1 VRYYYETASQGVRVI
16 YTNRRSIQEG
26 RVKGKR
32 KHEGAYDHGSHR
44 AHLQMASGRVAKVQ
58 QKEE

>member
-1 VRYYYETASQGVRVI
+1 VRYYYETASQGARVI
-16 YTNRRSIQEG
+16 YTNRRSIKEG

-32 KHEGAYDHGSHR
+32 KHEGACDYGSHR
-44 AHLQMASGRVAKVQ
+44 ANIKMASGRVVKVQ